1 MKYLLILFCLNGYGY
16 GLEPLGSKGTLQYKK
31 EKLLKEAED
40 YYDRTGEK
48 VVEEPTSNV
57 KVIIK
62 DKYEMPLMPTI
73 PAYFDTFKE

>member
-1 MKYLLILFCLNGYGY
+1 MKYLLILFCFNSSGY

-31 EKLLKEAED
+31 ESLLKQAED
-40 YYDRTGEK
+40 YYDRTGET

-62 DKYEMPLMPTI
+62 DKYRNHLVPTV
-73 PAYFDTFKE
+73 PVYFDTFIY